1 MLSKIYKITF
11 LFCLIFFFQNN
22 SYSKNFDKKN
32 VYNYF
37 SALVSLD
44 NNSIE
49 SLNYFNSSK
58 QLKES
63 HQSYIKK
70 YIFSLVLNEK
80 VNKAIREIKITKNKK
95 FTDFFEAH
103 LLLVLD
109 SIKKNDYKKGLG
121 YIGDLKQYE
130 EKETFEFIIS
140 SFLEEYIS
148 LFNYKKIK
156 SNLDDQFGKM
166 SLINRTLQSCYLG
179 HSNTESFF
187 ENLTNFND
195 EGNSRYLFF
204 YANYLIDQNN
214 HLKAKNIF
222 KDVDPLNST
231 LLIAQAKKWIDR
243 GNYDN
248 FRSIFSCKN
257 SNDIIGEFLFI
268 ISNLYSTEDEIEKS
282 NFYFNLS
289 NYLNPKFKF
298 NLTLLAENYLQKEEF
313 TKSKK
318 VLKNFNK
325 KNEIYYWYRV
335 KKIAQIIGKEKNKE
349 KSFNYIKTKFN
360 EIEKP
365 SLKIVYEMGN
375 IVKGFEK
382 YDLSIKYYT
391 EILSKLDPSSIIYAD
406 VLYRRGGS
414 YERIGNEKKADE
426 DLLKSL
432 ELNPDEPHVLNYLA
446 YSWLERNYKIDSA
459 IDMLEK
465 AYAQR
470 ENDPYIID
478 SVGWAYYLTGDYVKA
493 EKLLRKAVQIM
504 PSDPIVNDHY
514 GDILWKLG
522 RKTQANY
529 FWKNVL
535 TFKDTEDKMKED
547 IYYKL
552 LKGPKNT

>member
-1 MLSKIYKITF
+1 M
-11 LFCLIFFFQNN
+11 
-22 SYSKNFDKKN
+22 
-32 VYNYF
+32 
-37 SALVSLD
+37 
-44 NNSIE
+44 
-49 SLNYFNSSK
+49 
-58 QLKES
+58 
-63 HQSYIKK
+63 
-70 YIFSLVLNEK
+70 
-80 VNKAIREIKITKNKK
+80 
-95 FTDFFEAH
+95 
-103 LLLVLD
+103 
-109 SIKKNDYKKGLG
+109 
-121 YIGDLKQYE
+121 
-130 EKETFEFIIS
+130 
-140 SFLEEYIS
+140 
-148 LFNYKKIK
+148 
-156 SNLDDQFGKM
+156 
-166 SLINRTLQSCYLG
+166 
-179 HSNTESFF
+179 
-187 ENLTNFND
+187 
-195 EGNSRYLFF
+195 
-204 YANYLIDQNN
+204 
-214 HLKAKNIF
+214 
-222 KDVDPLNST
+222 
-231 LLIAQAKKWIDR
+231 
-243 GNYDN
+243 
-248 FRSIFSCKN
+248 
-257 SNDIIGEFLFI
+257 
-268 ISNLYSTEDEIEKS
+268 
-282 NFYFNLS
+282 
-289 NYLNPKFKF
+289 NPKFKF
-298 NLTLLAENYLQKEEF
+298 NLALLAENYLQKEEF

-335 KKIAQIIGKEKNKE
+335 KKIAQIIDKEKNKE

-365 SLKIVYEMGN
+365 SLKIIYEMGN